1 MHTQDVAPSTADGD
15 AAVDRRF
22 TAGATSSSA
31 SAICCAAPA
40 ARRAP
45 SSCSAARRAS
55 ASPPCSHRPRRA
67 PPTCRSSPAT
77 APRPRPGCPTPR
89 CISCC
94 GPCSTTPRRSPPSQ
108 ARALRCALGLEFGS
122 RPEPFLVS
130 LAVLSVLAEA
140 AERRPLLC
148 VVDDA
153 QWLDEA
159 TADALLFVARR
170 LEAEPIAMLLAAR
183 EEPDERL
190 DAPEVAQLDVGG
202 LDAQAAAR
210 DRRSRQRRRRSRPMS
225 PSGSSARRTATR
237 SRCSSSRRR

>member
-1 MHTQDVAPSTADGD
+1 M
-15 AAVDRRF
+15 
-22 TAGATSSSA
+22 
-31 SAICCAAPA
+31 
-40 ARRAP
+40 
-45 SSCSAARRAS
+45 
-55 ASPPCSHRPRRA
+55 
-67 PPTCRSSPAT
+67 
-77 APRPRPGCPTPR
+77 
-89 CISCC
+89 
-94 GPCSTTPRRSPPSQ
+94 Q

-130 LAVLSVLAEA
+130 LAMLSVLAEA

-159 TADALLFVARR
+159 TADVLRFVARR
-170 LEAEPIAMLLAAR
+170 LDAEPIAMLLAAR

-190 DAPEVAQLDVGG
+190 DAPEVAQLDSAPSTPQAAHAIVER
-202 LDAQAAAR
+202 AAAAR
-210 DRRSRQRRRRSRPMS
+210 SRRTS